1 MRQTPGT
8 GPVPAYPRVRFFAGI
23 PLNPERLPFLRP
35 ERNFVR
41 IFRVMSVRC
50 SVSCVVL
57 ALVLAGCASTDPQQ
71 AFAPVQSEVGNLSGQ
86 RVVWNQDVDADHL
99 VNDAASQRLRSPLD
113 ADAAAQIA
121 LINNPDLQA
130 TFEDLGISQA
140 DLVQA
145 GLLKN
150 PVFFASLRFPDVAPG
165 ITDAE
170 YSVAEDFLSVA
181 LVPLQMKIA
190 RQNLAATQAR
200 LAHEVIELI
209 AQVKSA
215 FYTYQ
220 ADLQLGERLK
230 LILQADQAGADLAQK
245 QQQAGNLN
253 KLGFLNQQAQ
263 VASAQMALAE
273 AQKATIATR
282 EKLNLLMGLWGA
294 AITWTA
300 RPELPSLPESDP
312 GTAPLE
318 KLALRQRSD
327 LRALREETDAIGQAL
342 ALKTGIRF
350 LPVNIDIGA
359 DTEETPD
366 RQRVT
371 GPTLQIDV
379 PIFDQGQGA
388 IGKLTAQH
396 RQMQWRLRAL
406 SIQIMSETRESARML
421 IIDRNEV
428 ALFKKTV
435 VPLNIQTVNQSLLQ
449 YNAME
454 VNTYDLFLAKQRE
467 LDAERDYIGAWR
479 DYWITRTELEA
490 AVGGS
495 LRAAPQP

>member
-1 MRQTPGT
+1 MALR
-8 GPVPAYPRVRFFAGI
+8 RFASCLASAG
-23 PLNPERLPFLRP
+23 L
-35 ERNFVR
+35 
-41 IFRVMSVRC
+41 
-50 SVSCVVL
+50 
-57 ALVLAGCASTDPQQ
+57 LAGCASTGPQQ
-71 AFAPVQSEVGNLSGQ
+71 AFAPVQGEVARLSGQ
-86 RVVWNQDVDADHL
+86 RVVWNQDVDAGHL
-99 VNDAASQRLRSPLD
+99 VDAAAWKRLQAPLD
-113 ADAAAQIA
+113 ADAAAQLA

-150 PVFFASLRFPDVAPG
+150 PVFAASLRFPDVAPG

-181 LVPLQMKIA
+181 LLPLQARIA

-245 QQQAGNLN
+245 QQQAGGLN
-253 KLGFLNQQAQ
+253 KLGLLNQQAQ

-273 AQKATIATR
+273 AQKDTIAAR
-282 EKLNLLMGLWGA
+282 EKLNRLMGLWGA

-300 RPELPSLPESDP
+300 RPALPPLPASDP
-312 GTAPLE
+312 GTATLE
-318 KLALRQRSD
+318 ELALRQRSD
-327 LRALREETDAIGQAL
+327 LRALREETDAVGQAL
-342 ALKTGIRF
+342 ALKTNTRF
-350 LPVNIDIGA
+350 LPVSIDIGA

-371 GPTLQIDV
+371 GPTIQLDV
-379 PIFDQGQGA
+379 PIFDQGQGVVA
-388 IGKLTAQH
+388 KLTAQH
-396 RQMQWRLRAL
+396 RQLQWRLRAL
-406 SIQIMSETRESARML
+406 SVQICSEAREAGRLL

-435 VPLNIQTVNQSLLQ
+435 VPLNIQTVNQTLLQ

-454 VNTYDLFLAKQRE
+454 INTYDLFLAKQRE
-467 LDAERDYIGAWR
+467 LDAERDYIDAWR
-479 DYWITRTELEA
+479 DYWINRTGLEA

-495 LRAAPQP
+495 LHPARP

>member
-1 MRQTPGT
+1 M
-8 GPVPAYPRVRFFAGI
+8 
-23 PLNPERLPFLRP
+23 LKLPFLRP
-35 ERNFVR
+35 DGDFVR
-41 IFRVMSVRC
+41 IVRAMPVRR
-50 SVSCVVL
+50 SASCL
-57 ALVLAGCASTDPQQ
+57 ALALLLAGCASTNPQQ
-71 AFAPVQSEVGNLSGQ
+71 AFAPVQDEVSQLSGQ

-99 VNDAASQRLRSPLD
+99 VNDAAWRRLQSPLD
-113 ADAAAQIA
+113 ANAAAQIA

-130 TFEDLGISQA
+130 TFEELGISEA

-181 LVPLQMKIA
+181 LVPLQVKIA

-220 ADLQLGERLK
+220 ADLQLGDRLK

-253 KLGFLNQQAQ
+253 QLGALNQQAQ
-263 VASAQMALAE
+263 VASAQMALAD
-273 AQKATIATR
+273 AQKETITAR
-282 EKLNLLMGLWGA
+282 EKLNRLMGLWGA
-294 AITWTA
+294 AITWKATPA
-300 RPELPSLPESDP
+300 LPPLPAGDP
-312 GTAPLE
+312 GTAALE
-318 KLALRQRSD
+318 DLALRQRSD
-327 LRALREETDAIGQAL
+327 LRALKEETDAVGQAL
-342 ALKTGIRF
+342 ALKTNMRF
-350 LPVNIDIGA
+350 LPVSIDIGA

-371 GPTLQIDV
+371 GPTISLDV
-379 PIFDQGQGA
+379 PVFDQGQGA
-388 IGKLTAQH
+388 VAKLTAQH
-396 RQMQWRLRAL
+396 RQMEWRLRAL
-406 SIQIMSETRESARML
+406 TIEITSETREEGRML
-421 IIDRNEV
+421 VVDRNAVE
-428 ALFKKTV
+428 LFKKTV
-435 VPLNIQTVNQSLLQ
+435 VPLNIQTVNQTLLQ

-467 LDAERDYIGAWR
+467 LDAERDYIDAWR

-490 AVGGS
+490 SVGGS
-495 LRAAPQP
+495 LREVQP